1 MERTLAE
8 TIAEFGDAIEG
19 LVEHAHS
26 VVLEVLRCMVF
37 TGTAEKRDDN
47 RTYELSDG
55 SYIVDVV
62 DGFRAEDFDW
72 LYNYERIVAKFVRAG
87 FVVAHGNPFWDM
99 DEICTTLMMNGE
111 TVTVMRRVGERA
123 VRII

>member
-1 MERTLAE
+1 M
-8 TIAEFGDAIEG
+8 
-19 LVEHAHS
+19 
-26 VVLEVLRCMVF
+26 VL

-55 SYIVDVV
+55 SYIVDIV

-72 LYNYERIVAKFVRAG
+72 LYNYERIVAKFVRTG